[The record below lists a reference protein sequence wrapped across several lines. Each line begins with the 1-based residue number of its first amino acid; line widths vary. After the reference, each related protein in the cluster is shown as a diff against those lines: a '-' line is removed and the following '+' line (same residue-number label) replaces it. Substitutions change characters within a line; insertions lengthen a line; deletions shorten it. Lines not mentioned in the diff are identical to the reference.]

1 MRALWLVG
9 MIALGAPVAAQ
20 EVCRPAPGALVPLNA
35 CEGAGRVSLMA
46 VGDVL
51 LHQPLQ
57 WRGYARGFTTIWG
70 AAEPYFRAADL
81 VVANLEG
88 PVAPGLLRSGQ
99 RVADPGPVFDD
110 AVYSEYPLFNYHP
123 AVIDA
128 LREAGVSLVT
138 TANNHALDRGAAG
151 VGATIDELERRG
163 MAFSGTRRAGAPRDF
178 ATRLRTALGEVA
190 FIGCSYGTNGI
201 ADPGRQVLLC
211 HADRT
216 ELLALVRAEVARGAG
231 VVVLPHWG
239 QEYSHRPNRA
249 QRDLARDLVA
259 AGALAVIGTHPHV
272 VQPIEVIEGPVGR
285 ALVAYSTGNFV
296 AAQVELPRATGIAV
310 WAEICTED
318 GAMRLAGA
326 GSLPLQMEFAGA
338 DPVLTFPRPGA
349 GGTGGRGR
357 ALLES
362 VIAGFDASPGVQ
374 CQERRPGAAVRA
386 RGAPRAVGQNA
397 GP

>member
-1 MRALWLVG
+1 MKGIFLAAL
-9 MIALGAPVAAQ
+9 MALPALAAPAGAQ
-20 EVCRPAPGALVPLNA
+20 ESCRPVPEALVALNT
-35 CEGAGRVSLMA
+35 CEGGARVSLMA

-57 WRGYARGFTTIWG
+57 WRGYARGFATIWG

-88 PVAPGLLRSGQ
+88 PTAPGLLRSGQ

-123 AVIDA
+123 SVIDA

-138 TANNHALDRGAAG
+138 TANNHALDRGPAG
-151 VGATIDELERRG
+151 LGATITELERRG
-163 MAFSGTRRAGAPRDF
+163 MPFTGTIRPGAPRDF
-178 ATRLRTALGEVA
+178 ATRMRTPLGEVA
-190 FIGCSYGTNGI
+190 FIGCSYDTNGI
-201 ADPGRQVLLC
+201 NDPQRQVLLC
-211 HADRT
+211 HAERA
-216 ELLALVRAEVARGAG
+216 ELLALVRAGVARGAG

-239 QEYSHRPNRA
+239 QEYSHVPSRT

-259 AGALAVIGTHPHV
+259 SGAMAVIGTHPHV
-272 VQPIEVIEGPVGR
+272 VQPFEVIEGPAGR

-296 AAQVELPRATGIAV
+296 SAQVELPRATGIAV
-310 WAEICTED
+310 WAEMCST
-318 GAMRLAGA
+318 GGTMRLAGA
-326 GSLPLQMEFAGA
+326 GYLPLQMDFAGT

-357 ALLES
+357 ALLGE
-362 VIAGFDASPGVQ
+362 VIAGFDASSGVHCLQ
-374 CQERRPGAAVRA
+374 RRPAAA
-386 RGAPRAVGQNA
+386 SPRAPEVNRE
-397 GP
+397 P